1 MEQDRVSQ
9 FFATQRPWSKHKVA
23 YSRKKSEER
32 IEAAAAL
39 YWASEKTKPLSVR
52 HYNAIKRLVKS
63 ACRPEVT
70 DDFTTVISERHADAL
85 YKLADCHQAGKEW
98 ANMLDMRLS
107 SASKAQRM
115 MNDLVNKGLILAQQE
130 MSGRRHFFYQV
141 TDKGHNIIALTR

>member
-1 MEQDRVSQ
+1 MDQDRVSQ
-9 FFATQRPWSKHKVA
+9 FFATQRPWSKPKVA

-63 ACRPEVT
+63 ASRPEII
-70 DDFTTVISERHADAL
+70 DDFSTVISERHADAL
-85 YKLADCHQAGKEW
+85 YKLSDCHKGGKDW

-115 MNDLVNKGLILAQQE
+115 MNDLVDKRLILAQQE
-130 MSGRRHFFYQV
+130 MTGRRHFFYQV
-141 TDKGHNIIALTR
+141 TEKGHKIIARTR